1 MDLRLLDQ
9 SPEMAPI
16 LVRLYESQKL
26 YGLASDESPAARAE
40 LTGAIAELLERDL
53 PVRERE
59 LISDLLINLMRQAE
73 KDLRQ
78 ALADRL
84 SVMEHAPLRIIL
96 HIANDEISIARP
108 VLRNSPVLSDLDLMY
123 IIKAKGTSYWQEI
136 AGRSELSEALVN
148 MLAETRDVLTNKK
161 LAENQSLHIT
171 EKAFN
176 IMGSMAQYDETLAR
190 PLLMR
195 PDVPE
200 IVARHLYEYVG
211 QELRSHIQSTF
222 GVHSEAASK
231 ALDDLMIEF
240 AEGARAQFM
249 PTTTMLLTA
258 DAMAQSGRL
267 TMTPIMD
274 SLQRGQFA
282 SFVAMFSKYCGMNPQ
297 MVLDMVNDSS
307 GTNLAVTCR
316 ALGLSKADLSRIYMM
331 TQRIRSADRIVDH
344 TELLQA
350 LAVYD
355 KVSIGKAQSLLHIH
369 PK

>member
-1 MDLRLLDQ
+1 
-9 SPEMAPI
+9 
-16 LVRLYESQKL
+16 
-26 YGLASDESPAARAE
+26 
-40 LTGAIAELLERDL
+40 
-53 PVRERE
+53 
-59 LISDLLINLMRQAE
+59 
-73 KDLRQ
+73 
-78 ALADRL
+78 
-84 SVMEHAPLRIIL
+84 
-96 HIANDEISIARP
+96 
-108 VLRNSPVLSDLDLMY
+108 MY